1 MRKLFIL
8 MILALSIYGA
18 EPVPPND
25 VKRKL
30 ISGELAPSEIAKEYK
45 DEQFKLCFNCTICKA
60 KSFQRFYI
68 RFLQARKILE
78 AQPNTTKGVY
88 SKRKINNG
96 K

>member
-1 MRKLFIL
+1 

-45 DEQFKLCFNCTICKA
+45 DEQFKLCFNCTVCKA

-78 AQPNTTKGVY
+78 GRGESLLKKE
-88 SKRKINNG
+88 SKDEVLKLFDEG
-96 K
+96 